1 MFQSQPTITSYRGI
15 TGQPKRGV
23 QSVGKSTQDWIQRVR
38 ARGRQLASLDDRTF
52 RASAARCRDRIRSRD
67 DAAVLDNAIES
78 FALTGEA
85 LRRTTGMSYYDVQ
98 LCGGFVLAAG
108 TIAEIQTGEGKT
120 ITTALPTVLHAWS
133 QRGVHVA
140 TTNDYLSRRDHDEL
154 KPVYDLLGFSVG
166 LLQPQ
171 GPVEEKIKAYA
182 CDITY
187 GPGYEFGFDFLKD
200 QLALRSRHRTRLGE
214 RFLRSLQGIDS
225 REATPA
231 QRGHAFAIIDEA
243 DSVLIDEATTPLI
256 LAGGKSSAATSPAL
270 YQFARRVSMDLSEDD
285 DYIIDPIKRSI
296 RLTPDGWKRIH
307 RSFDSRPPGQLA
319 RPWSQLVVNAL
330 RAERILQRDVD
341 YVVQEGQVMIVDQ
354 NTGRIHDERKWS
366 SGLHQAVEA
375 KEQVEMTDENETHAR
390 ITRQRYIGFYEGVAG
405 LTGTASDSESE
416 LREFYRLPV
425 VRIETN
431 KPCVRQPLPLRCF
444 DTCQRKFD
452 AIADDAAGRSRRG
465 QPVLIGTG
473 TIQESKLLSQRLTE
487 QGLTHIVLNGLQD
500 EEEASIVRRAGVAGA
515 VTVATNMAGR
525 GTDIKPDAQALAA
538 GGLHVA
544 AAAMHGCQRV
554 DRQLAG
560 RAARQG
566 DPGSCQFYA
575 AADDEM
581 IQSRDPDLA
590 AKMRASAG
598 PTGQCRKD
606 FSVALRRLQ
615 RQAEADALMQRQRM
629 VAHDDWMES
638 VQSSL
643 ARRA

>member
-1 MFQSQPTITSYRGI
+1 MFQSRPCIANYRGI

-38 ARGRQLASLDDRTF
+38 ARGRQLESLDDQSF
-52 RASAARCRDRIRSRD
+52 RASAARCRDRIRVRD
-67 DAAVLDNAIES
+67 DAVVLDNTIES

-133 QRGVHVA
+133 GRGVHVA
-140 TTNDYLSRRDHDEL
+140 TTNDYLSSRDHDEL
-154 KPVYDLLGFSVG
+154 KPVYDMLGFSVG

-171 GPVEEKIKAYA
+171 GPVEEKIEAYA

-200 QLALRSRHRTRLGE
+200 QLAIRSRHQTRLGE

-225 REATPA
+225 HEATPA

-270 YQFARRVSMDLSEDD
+270 YQFARRISLDLSEDD
-285 DYIIDPIKRSI
+285 DYIIDPIKRTI

-307 RSFDSRPPGQLA
+307 QRFDSRPPGQLA
-319 RPWSQLVVNAL
+319 RPWSQLIENAL
-330 RAERILQRDVD
+330 RAERILQCDVD
-341 YVVQEGQVMIVDQ
+341 YVVQEGQVMIVDP

-390 ITRQRYIGFYEGVAG
+390 ITRQRYIGFYDGVAG

-431 KPCVRQPLPLRCF
+431 KPCVRQHLPLRCF
-444 DTCQRKFD
+444 DSCRNKFD

-473 TIQESKLLSQRLTE
+473 TIQESKLLSRRLSE
-487 QGLTHIVLNGLQD
+487 QGISHVVLNGLQD
-500 EEEASIVRRAGVAGA
+500 DEEASIVRRAGVSGA

-525 GTDIKPDAQALAA
+525 GTDIKPDAGALAA

-544 AAAMHGCQRV
+544 AASMHACQRV

-575 AADDEM
+575 AADDEL
-581 IQSRDPDLA
+581 IQSRGPDLA
-590 AKMRASAG
+590 AEMIASAG
-598 PTGQCRKD
+598 PTGECRKD
-606 FSVALRRLQ
+606 FSVALRRIQ
-615 RQAEADALMQRQRM
+615 RQAEADALVQRQRM